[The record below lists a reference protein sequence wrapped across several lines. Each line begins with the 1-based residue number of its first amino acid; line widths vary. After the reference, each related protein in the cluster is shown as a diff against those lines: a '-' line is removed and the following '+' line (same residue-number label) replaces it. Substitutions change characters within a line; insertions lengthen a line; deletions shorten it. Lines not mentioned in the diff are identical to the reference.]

1 MTWLSKKSL
10 KRELDDLRRDH
21 ARAEEFI
28 TDILT
33 YRAGEKLEESSSA
46 GNPYRTRET
55 LVAEIVLKY
64 KGYSRWGNQL
74 VQRIADTRSAFA
86 LGRGARARPLD
97 SESDKPEAEFLKEF
111 ISMNGLD
118 GSFAQQ
124 LGVEKE
130 LEGQVLLHIAPVF
143 NNEDGIKIRASFVS
157 WNDTHYEVEF
167 KDGGYADILGVKWRD
182 PASGETILLDPD
194 EFVFMR
200 FNAPANAREGVPNLS
215 GLLVECE
222 DIDKALRDWR
232 AINRYFA
239 SPTPYFRTEDMA
251 QARDL
256 YEQLT
261 DPKFNWKIG
270 KVFTGPAEF
279 SLVGMDA
286 AGIDSIRQEIE
297 TKIKI
302 LAGGAGVPVQFLGFP
317 EFMSSRATA
326 ENTMEPVELV
336 ALQERQSWK
345 AGFRELYDKAIR
357 MRNAYAPPSQTMLRE
372 GRVVP
377 KIPFASSKQIDT
389 LSKLYLPAFQAGAL
403 DHRAFLSLM
412 PDSEEEY

>member
-1 MTWLSKKSL
+1 MAWQSKRSL
-10 KRELDDLRRDH
+10 RREIDDLRHKH

-28 TDILT
+28 TDILSW
-33 YRAGEKLEESSSA
+33 RAGEKLDESPGA
-46 GNPYRTRET
+46 GNPYRSREA
-55 LVAEIVLKY
+55 LVSEIVQKY
-64 KGYSRWGNQL
+64 KGYARWGNQL
-74 VQRIADTRSAFA
+74 VQRLVDTRAAFA
-86 LGRGARARPLD
+86 LGRGVRAVPID
-97 SESDKPEAEFLKEF
+97 PESDQAEAAFLKEF
-111 ISMNGLD
+111 ITMNALD

-130 LEGQVLLHIAPVF
+130 LEGQVLLQIAPVF
-143 NNEDGIKIRASFVS
+143 NSEDGIKINASFVS

-167 KDGGYADILGVKWRD
+167 KDGGYKTILGVKWRD
-182 PASGETILLDPD
+182 PITGAFAMLEPD
-194 EFVFMR
+194 QFVFMR
-200 FNAPANAREGVPNLS
+200 FNAPANAQEGVPNLS
-215 GLLVECE
+215 GLLPECE

-239 SPTPYFRTEDMA
+239 SPTPYFRTDDMA

-279 SLVGMDA
+279 SIVGMDA
-286 AGIDSIRQEIE
+286 AGVESIRLEIE

-317 EFMSSRATA
+317 EFMSNRATA
-326 ENTMEPVELV
+326 QNTMEPVEAV
-336 ALQERQSWK
+336 GLQERQSWR
-345 AGFRELYDKAIR
+345 AGFRELFDKSVR
-357 MRNAYAPPSQTMLRE
+357 MRNTYAPASEPALRE
-372 GRVVP
+372 GRVIP
-377 KIPFASSKQIDT
+377 KIPFASAAQIDT

-403 DHRAFLSLM
+403 DHRAFLSLL
-412 PDSEEEY
+412 PETEEI